1 MKVARIYL
9 RVSTDGQDLQRQEGI
24 LAEAQA
30 AGHYVAGVYREKA
43 SGARADRPE
52 LLRMIDDLQS
62 GEVVIA
68 EKIDRISRLPLPDAE
83 KLVAAIRAKGAKL
96 AVPGIVDLTEVS
108 AQANGVSKVV
118 LESVQEMLLKVA
130 LQMAREDYE
139 DRRLRQQ
146 QGIEIARTHG
156 KYRGRRPNQ
165 ALHDRVV
172 AFRRGGYSITETAR
186 LAGCSQSQVKR
197 VWAARATDKSQSELE
212 REAE

>member
-9 RVSTDGQDLQRQEGI
+9 RVSTDGQDLARQER
-24 LAEAQA
+24 LKADAEA

-52 LLRMIDDLQS
+52 LLRMIDDLQA
-62 GEVVIA
+62 GEIVIA
-68 EKIDRISRLPLPDAE
+68 EKIDRISRLPLPDAQ
-83 KLVAAIRAKGAKL
+83 KLVEAIRDKGAKL
-96 AVPGIVDLTEVS
+96 AVPGIVDLSEVS
-108 AQANGVSKVV
+108 AQADGVAKVV

-139 DRRLRQQ
+139 DRRVRQQ
-146 QGIEIARTHG
+146 QGIEIAQQQG

-172 AFRRGGYSITETAR
+172 AFRSGGYSIAETAR
-186 LAGCSQSQVKR
+186 LADCSASQVKR
-197 VWAARATDKSQSELE
+197 IWARRNDAATSELS
-212 REAE
+212 